1 MYIEYPVSPKINR
14 TQKSPLTS
22 TDALIEN
29 SWKPKVNKF
38 GFNTFCDSFRPGPN
52 RLILILA

>member
-1 MYIEYPVSPKINR
+1 MYMEYPVSPKINR

-29 SWKPKVNKF
+29 SWKPKVNKI
-38 GFNTFCDSFRPGPN
+38 R
-52 RLILILA
+52 I